1 MSSGP
6 GPITVT
12 EMPRSPNSFEAARVT
27 ISEAGIPATVLVV
40 ESTGA
45 ETHIVMLI
53 GSQTAAMVLHYRIA
67 LRPVEATK
75 VVPYFPRRI
84 FSHPKGYA

>member
-1 MSSGP
+1 MSIGP
-6 GPITVT
+6 GPIAVT

-40 ESTGA
+40 EPTGA
-45 ETHIVMLI
+45 ETHVVMLI

-67 LRPVEATK
+67 
-75 VVPYFPRRI
+75 
-84 FSHPKGYA
+84 FSG